1 MSIPLSEE
9 QQKVLE
15 LYRDGK
21 NIFLTGP
28 GGSGKSALIK
38 RMYLEHTASE
48 PSGGK
53 TMCVC
58 AMTGCAAVLLGCG
71 AKTVHSFSGIGIG
84 KGTVSEIVDRV
95 YRNQK
100 KALRWRQTRVLI
112 VDEVSMMSKR
122 LLETLDAVARRLRF
136 CDQPFG
142 GMQVIFC
149 GDFYQICPVGSNED
163 PDSTAFCFESPLWFK
178 LFSPENHVVL
188 TKIFRQR
195 DDVYAGILNEV
206 RIGQISR
213 ESAAVLKKCVGRPRP
228 TDRVPTRLFAVRHLA
243 DAVNQSELAKLPPP
257 SLSFKMKEFKEPS
270 RTGFSSTEI
279 HAELHFLKTAT
290 LVEESFTLKKGAH
303 VMSIINVELPDG
315 RCLCNGSRGVILGFV
330 GKDHL
335 PVVRFENGVEKT
347 MDYHRWE
354 SDVVP
359 GIRIEQIPLVLA
371 WGLTIHKSQG
381 CSLEEAEMDLGLT
394 VFEYGQT
401 YVALSRVKSLDGLY
415 LTSLQLENIFV
426 NPRVHNFYQA
436 LGAGVENTACDS
448 GAGAGV

>member
-9 QQKVLE
+9 QQKVVE
-15 LYRDGK
+15 LFRERK

-38 RMYLEHTASE
+38 RMYMEHTASS
-48 PSGGK
+48 SGEK

-71 AKTVHSFSGIGIG
+71 AKTVHNFSGIGIG
-84 KGTVSEIVDRV
+84 KGTIHELVDRV
-95 YRNQK
+95 FRHHK
-100 KALRWRQTRVLI
+100 KAKRWRQTRVLI
-112 VDEVSMMSKR
+112 VDEVSMMSKK
-122 LLETLDAVARRLRF
+122 LLETLDAVARRVRM

-149 GDFYQICPVGSNED
+149 GDFYQICPVGSSDD

-178 LFSPENHVVL
+178 LFPPENHVIL

-206 RIGQISR
+206 RIGKISP
-213 ESAAVLKKCVGRPRP
+213 EAARVLQQCVGRPRP

-243 DAVNQSELAKLPPP
+243 DAVNQQELARLDSPVVSYKR
-257 SLSFKMKEFKEPS
+257 KEQTEPARS
-270 RTGFSSTEI
+270 GFTSSDI
-279 HAELHFLKTAT
+279 QSELHFLRTAT
-290 LVEESFTLKKGAH
+290 LAEEVLHLKKGAH
-303 VMSIINVELPDG
+303 VMSIINMELPDG

-330 GKDHL
+330 GKDNL
-335 PVVRFENGVEKT
+335 PVVRFDNGVEKT
-347 MDYHRWE
+347 MEYHRWE

-359 GIRIEQIPLVLA
+359 GVRAEQIPLVLA

-401 YVALSRVKSLDGLY
+401 YVALSRVKSLEGLY
-415 LTSLQLENIFV
+415 LTSLHLDNIFV
-426 NPRVHNFYQA
+426 NPRVRNFYRA
-436 LGAGVENTACDS
+436 LEER
-448 GAGAGV
+448 